1 MDAQPSK
8 TRAGIERVS
17 IQRVVKTFGAIAA
30 LRGVSVKLRTSRLT
44 LIEGPNG
51 SGKTTLLRIVGT
63 ILKPTSGLVDYPPL
77 GDDLT
82 TVRGQIGWVSHESL
96 AYGDLSGRDNVKLAA
111 RFQGLDP
118 EKAWERSRDRFEMGK
133 FAERPVRT
141 MSRGQRQ
148 RIALARALV
157 HQPSLLLLDEPTTGL
172 DKKGVERL
180 LALVEQELEGGA
192 GVAVVSHEPAL
203 FEAFPH
209 DRIVLERGKVVDAA

>member
-1 MDAQPSK
+1 MDAEQAK

-17 IQRVVKTFGAIAA
+17 IQRVVKTYGATAA
-30 LRGVSVKLRTSRLT
+30 LRGVSAKLHANRLT

-63 ILKPTSGLVDYPPL
+63 ILKPTSGVVDYAPL
-77 GDDLT
+77 GDDMAS
-82 TVRGQIGWVSHESL
+82 VRGEIGWVSHETL
-96 AYGDLSGRDNVKLAA
+96 AYGDLSGSDNVRLAA
-111 RFQGLDP
+111 RFQGLDAD
-118 EKAWERSRDRFEMGK
+118 EAWARSQERFEMGS
-133 FAERPVRT
+133 FADRPVRT

-157 HQPSLLLLDEPTTGL
+157 HRPSLLLLDEPTTGL
-172 DKKGVERL
+172 DRTGVERL
-180 LALVEQELEGGA
+180 LAVVDQELQAGA

-203 FEAFPH
+203 FDAFPH